1 MFETAQPTLGRQG
14 LENLVFMKSIEWFT
28 WYFLLALVA
37 LLVFSQMHL
46 ATLRT
51 IRERSKNEGESY

>member
-14 LENLVFMKSIEWFT
+14 LENLVFMKSIEWFP
-28 WYFLLALVA
+28 WYFLLTLVA

-46 ATLRT
+46 R
-51 IRERSKNEGESY
+51 RSGEHKRAG